1 MKRFILFA
9 LCAAAVLPL
18 FLVTGCV
25 REELPDNRDTEYGYI
40 QFKLY
45 KEASYGKSTKAV
57 VDQIEELSQASKISV
72 TLMNSDNQ
80 TIIQTL
86 TLSAHDG
93 QSAEFGL
100 RSAKLKL
107 LKGDYQLV
115 NYTLYDNLDSD
126 LYRKAVGSTF
136 TIVPGGLEVFDL
148 TANVVPRGMI
158 KFNLVKDLSGLLQD
172 PDNPQLDN
180 PALRTS
186 SMQRV
191 SQDRREYTFDEIES
205 MDITLVNL
213 DNIADKPEFK
223 GLPVEF
229 SEHFKGDEHY
239 DGKEGVSGTQ
249 SSSSVADTVLY
260 VNAGRYNIY
269 SYSLY
274 DESDLLLET
283 QNYSSDYDTQ
293 EEITVTDNELTE
305 ADVLVTLVE
314 ADEYLQD
321 GYALYLLWKAL
332 DGEHWSYEGQTWPRG
347 SNWNFNKDVD
357 LWCDQPGVEI
367 HPNGRVASID
377 LSGFGIS
384 GNVPA
389 AIGQFDQLV
398 QLSFGNHNETN
409 AYLPQYDLPQMSRYP
424 VDGTAEEKAEW
435 MEEKYRRFSDQ
446 LHPGVQMSPA
456 CALALRLNGRTSGAA
471 AFYDNMTTDEIAA
484 MAAEELEPADFQIRP
499 YDMNHGKLTNNLTGI
514 HENIRYLTRLESLT
528 IANSPI
534 TKEGFPSAE
543 AFAQLSLVSELV
555 IYNCPE
561 LTELPAG
568 IERMGGIVQ
577 ANISNNGFT
586 ATGAEDALNR
596 LATGA
601 SEDMIQILYF
611 LQNNL
616 ETLPVEVGEMG
627 RLGMLDVSY
636 NSISGDLP
644 AFGNIATFTPEELH
658 FDNNAIESVPDNFCS
673 LDDLTTFTISNN
685 KLEYFPNFFTSDK
698 DAYVMSS
705 IDVSSNDI
713 KSLAPESGS
722 FNGIRTKTLTLSGNP
737 IKSFPKELGES
748 DSYVEYILMQQCGMT
763 EFPEGCLDGEFT
775 SNLTSLDLQYNN
787 LTELPED
794 FNAEHLP
801 YLYGVDLS
809 YNSFAEFPWEPLNSW
824 SLTVYAVRGQR
835 ASMERCLRE
844 WPTGIYQHTG
854 LRGLYLGSNDLR
866 VISDTISQMIFYLDI
881 SDNPNISFDASDIC
895 AYWQAGAY
903 NLFYDQSQ
911 DIKGCDA
918 MKY

>member
-1 MKRFILFA
+1 
-9 LCAAAVLPL
+9 
-18 FLVTGCV
+18 
-25 REELPDNRDTEYGYI
+25 
-40 QFKLY
+40 
-45 KEASYGKSTKAV
+45 
-57 VDQIEELSQASKISV
+57 
-72 TLMNSDNQ
+72 
-80 TIIQTL
+80 
-86 TLSAHDG
+86 
-93 QSAEFGL
+93 
-100 RSAKLKL
+100 
-107 LKGDYQLV
+107 
-115 NYTLYDNLDSD
+115 
-126 LYRKAVGSTF
+126 
-136 TIVPGGLEVFDL
+136 
-148 TANVVPRGMI
+148 
-158 KFNLVKDLSGLLQD
+158 
-172 PDNPQLDN
+172 
-180 PALRTS
+180 
-186 SMQRV
+186 
-191 SQDRREYTFDEIES
+191 
-205 MDITLVNL
+205 
-213 DNIADKPEFK
+213 
-223 GLPVEF
+223 
-229 SEHFKGDEHY
+229 
-239 DGKEGVSGTQ
+239 
-249 SSSSVADTVLY
+249 
-260 VNAGRYNIY
+260 
-269 SYSLY
+269 
-274 DESDLLLET
+274 
-283 QNYSSDYDTQ
+283 
-293 EEITVTDNELTE
+293 
-305 ADVLVTLVE
+305 
-314 ADEYLQD
+314 
-321 GYALYLLWKAL
+321 
-332 DGEHWSYEGQTWPRG
+332 
-347 SNWNFNKDVD
+347 
-357 LWCDQPGVEI
+357 
-367 HPNGRVASID
+367 
-377 LSGFGIS
+377 
-384 GNVPA
+384 
-389 AIGQFDQLV
+389 
-398 QLSFGNHNETN
+398 
-409 AYLPQYDLPQMSRYP
+409 
-424 VDGTAEEKAEW
+424 
-435 MEEKYRRFSDQ
+435 
-446 LHPGVQMSPA
+446 
-456 CALALRLNGRTSGAA
+456 
-471 AFYDNMTTDEIAA
+471 MTTDEIAA

-577 ANISNNGFT
+577 TNISNNGFT
-586 ATGAEDALNR
+586 ATGAEDALKR